1 MSTQKKASKR
11 KPESFKKAMTDA
23 GFQPRSAQTQNDFWN
38 SLGITAIKM
47 GSRTLKIEKKK
58 P

>member
-1 MSTQKKASKR
+1 MSTQKKAAKR

-23 GFQPRSAQTQNDFWN
+23 GFQARSVQVQNDFWD
-38 SLGITAIKM
+38 SFGVSAIKM